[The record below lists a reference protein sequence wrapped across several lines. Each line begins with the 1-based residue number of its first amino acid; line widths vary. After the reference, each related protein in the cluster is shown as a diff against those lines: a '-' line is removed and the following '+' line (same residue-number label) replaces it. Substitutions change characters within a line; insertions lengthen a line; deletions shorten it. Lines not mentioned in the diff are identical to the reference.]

1 MAEAINELHEHAE
14 KAREE
19 AHLVGATFTM
29 SILAVLVAAIS
40 VLGHRAHTNTL
51 LDQTKA
57 ADTWAEYQ
65 ARNIRRHNDQLFIDL
80 YSIMVIKNGADA
92 AKLEQKYGAD
102 VQRYEKSMEQTR
114 KRAEDF
120 EAGAL
125 VYEAKAARLDLGEVL
140 LEAALVITSITLI
153 TRKQLFWGMGSAL
166 AIAGLVVAISS
177 AWVH

>member
-1 MAEAINELHEHAE
+1 MSESIHEMHEHAE

-19 AHLVGATFTM
+19 SGLVLATFTM
-29 SILAVLVAAIS
+29 SVMAVMVAAIS
-40 VLGHRAHTNTL
+40 VLGHRAHTRTL

-65 ARNIRRHNDQLFIDL
+65 ARNIRRHNNQLFIDL
-80 YSIMVIKNGADA
+80 YSIVVVKNNAKA
-92 AKLEQKYGAD
+92 AVVEQKYAAD
-102 VQRYEKSMEQTR
+102 IQRYEKSLEQTR

-120 EAGAL
+120 DAEAL
-125 VYEAKAARLDLGEVL
+125 HYEAKATRLDLGEVF

-153 TRKQLFWGMGSAL
+153 TRKQLFWGMGSVL
-166 AIAGLVVAISS
+166 AIAGIIVAISS